1 MQTIAK
7 MSNQGLG
14 AYVSTHTEKRT
25 ASWLPRD
32 YHGPASGLVPSDY
45 GTEPRSRIIRALKL
59 AGYSYVSRMSFW
71 A

>member
-1 MQTIAK
+1 
-7 MSNQGLG
+7 MSNQELG

-32 YHGPASGLVPSDY
+32 YHGPASGLVPSD

-59 AGYSYVSRMSFW
+59 AGYHYVRRMNFW